1 MLEGPGSARPT
12 RGRIQTGIFAPKRL
26 QLLLLLP
33 VRSGLWIFQGAS
45 VNQALSLCGVH
56 PLTDKLCNLLLTTL
70 VLPGMESLL
79 LHPLRSPLPLLGLAG
94 GPFWPLTTVRER
106 LGLSKTLQS

>member
-12 RGRIQTGIFAPKRL
+12 QGRIQTGIFAPKRL
-26 QLLLLLP
+26 QLLLLLLP

-70 VLPGMESLL
+70 VPRAWRAFFFILSAALFRCSAWRVAPSG
-79 LHPLRSPLPLLGLAG
+79 PLL
-94 GPFWPLTTVRER
+94 R
-106 LGLSKTLQS
+106 